1 MGLVNVIEQGTIDAV
16 ELQRLFEDPGVD
28 PVIEYFPEVER
39 VLRGDDPPR
48 VEGIEPFKETFG
60 KGNEIESVLGTGVGG
75 NDGMAPGTGENR
87 QPPAPHQG
95 CWSILTAAMASCSSS
110 TRITAA

>member
-1 MGLVNVIEQGTIDAV
+1 
-16 ELQRLFEDPGVD
+16 
-28 PVIEYFPEVER
+28 
-39 VLRGDDPPR
+39 
-48 VEGIEPFKETFG
+48 
-60 KGNEIESVLGTGVGG
+60 LGTGVGG